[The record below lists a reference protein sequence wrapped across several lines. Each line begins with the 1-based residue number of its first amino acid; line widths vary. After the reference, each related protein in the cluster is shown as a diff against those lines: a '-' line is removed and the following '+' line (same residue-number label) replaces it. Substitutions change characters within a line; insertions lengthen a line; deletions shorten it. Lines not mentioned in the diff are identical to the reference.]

1 MVKTKFKKA
10 VSLMLATVMSLTA
23 FMGIGATTAFAA
35 VGEKADVYLVD
46 YPRSGDTNNNGE
58 WGHGNLN
65 YMNGWKGL
73 STKYTGLRAM
83 GSYSGNIAYC
93 IEPGTGQRTGDTLT
107 EKDENFFNNISPNGT
122 ISGDDIRLLI
132 GRILQYGYRGGISTS
147 WKSQNESDANCIAHA
162 YATQILIWETIV
174 GERDASF
181 NHVSTGG
188 YIKTKDNAKGTIRT
202 IDKAAVATQR
212 MKQAYIATKEKAER
226 SVNANSSSAEEYASD
241 KLESGIDEVFHDGA
255 YAFDKAGRKGLET
268 TKENIRTAKDGIQR
282 FKQQRAE
289 QSLRK
294 QASQN
299 TSSAIKTVD
308 KAEKTIKQSAT
319 SSGKKTIKFAGKEA
333 TKTAQKSVKT
343 AEQTAKT
350 AIKTSQQAA
359 KAAQKTAK
367 ATVKASQKAA
377 QAAKATAKATAA
389 TIKAAAKATVAA
401 VKAIIAA
408 VKGLVAAIAAGGWVA
423 VVVIIVLCLVG
434 LIAGSVFGIF
444 FSGEDSGT
452 GMSMQ
457 TVVQEIN
464 QEYDDRLEQEKNSVS
479 YDVLEMSGSRAVW
492 KEVLAVYS
500 VKVNTDPDNPMEVAT
515 VDETK
520 KQLLS
525 DIFWEMNDISSRT
538 ESKTHTEIEESDD
551 GHGNIVQTETTV
563 TETFLYIT
571 VSHKTVDEMTAM
583 YGFNQE
589 QKEYLAELLKDENNQ
604 LWSQVLYGIG
614 YSDDQIVT
622 VALSQVGNVGGQ
634 PYWSWYGFDSRV
646 EWCACFVSWCAN
658 ECGYID
664 AGIIPKYAGCVNGV
678 QWFRDRGQWADGS
691 YEPSPGTIIFF
702 DWEGDGVTDHTGIV
716 QKCENGT
723 VYTVEGNSGDTCRTK
738 TYTVGSSVIYGYGI
752 PAY

>member
-1 MVKTKFKKA
+1 M
-10 VSLMLATVMSLTA
+10 
-23 FMGIGATTAFAA
+23 
-35 VGEKADVYLVD
+35 AD
-46 YPRSGDTNNNGE
+46 
-58 WGHGNLN
+58 
-65 YMNGWKGL
+65 
-73 STKYTGLRAM
+73 
-83 GSYSGNIAYC
+83 
-93 IEPGTGQRTGDTLT
+93 
-107 EKDENFFNNISPNGT
+107 
-122 ISGDDIRLLI
+122 
-132 GRILQYGYRGGISTS
+132 
-147 WKSQNESDANCIAHA
+147 
-162 YATQILIWETIV
+162 
-174 GERDASF
+174 
-181 NHVSTGG
+181 
-188 YIKTKDNAKGTIRT
+188 IKTKDSNKGSIKTL
-202 IDKAAVATQR
+202 DKAAIATQR
-212 MKQAYIATKEKAER
+212 MKQSYIAAKDKAEH
-226 SVNANSSSAEEYASD
+226 SVNANTNSAEEYASD
-241 KLESGIDEVFHDGA
+241 KMESGIDEVVHDGA
-255 YAFDKAGRKGLET
+255 YVFDKAGRKGLET
-268 TKENIRTAKDGIQR
+268 TKENLRSAKDGIQHL
-282 FKQQRAE
+282 KQQRAE
-289 QSLRK
+289 RSLRK
-294 QASQN
+294 QTSQN
-299 TSSAIKTVD
+299 TSSAIKTVE
-308 KAEKTIKQSAT
+308 KTEKTIKQSAT
-319 SSGKKTIKFAGKEA
+319 SSGQKTIKFAGKEA

-350 AIKTSQQAA
+350 AIKTSQQTA
-359 KAAQKTAK
+359 KAAQKTAQ

-377 QAAKATAKATAA
+377 QAAKQAAKATAT

-408 VKGLVAAIAAGGWVA
+408 IKSLIAAIAAGGWVA

-434 LIAGSVFGIF
+434 LIVGSVFGIF

-457 TVVQEIN
+457 TAVQEIN

-492 KEVLAVYS
+492 KDVLAVYS

-525 DIFWEMNDISSRT
+525 DIFWEMNEIFSRT

-551 GHGNIVQTETTV
+551 GHGNIVETETTV

-571 VSHKTVDEMTAM
+571 VSHKTVDEMASM

-589 QKEYLAELLKDENNQ
+589 QKDYLAELLKDENNQ

-614 YSDDQIVT
+614 YSDGQIVT

-664 AGIIPKYAGCVNGV
+664 SGIIPKYAGCVNGA
-678 QWFRDRGQWADGS
+678 QWFKDRGQWADRN
-691 YEPSPGTIIFF
+691 YEPAPGTIIFF

-723 VYTVEGNSGDTCRTK
+723 VYTVEGNSSDSCRTK
-738 TYTVGSSVIYGYGI
+738 TYPVGSSVIYGYGI